1 MTSETRFTHAFA
13 YLLSAM
19 IVWMVFFMGSYGLV
33 ATICAIRLPPP
44 ILGMLPAQ
52 LGLGAATL
60 IALAVTSCLIVRA
73 WRHKAVANDWRAG
86 FTASLV
92 ILQGVI
98 ALMAIG
104 WNFLP
109 LAFLAGCGLQ
119 DQMGL

>member
-1 MTSETRFTHAFA
+1 MTSETRFTRAFTH
-13 YLLSAM
+13 LLSAM
-19 IVWMVFFMGSYGLV
+19 IVWMAFFMGSYGLV
-33 ATICAIRLPPP
+33 ATICVIKLPAP

-52 LGLGAATL
+52 LGLAAATL

-73 WRHKAVANDWRAG
+73 WRHKADANDWRGG

-98 ALMAIG
+98 ALIAIG

-109 LAFLAGCGLQ
+109 LAFLDGCGLQ
-119 DQMGL
+119 DQVGL